1 MRKSFF
7 TKMAWRNIQSNR
19 KLYIPYSISAVLS
32 VALFQMMAS
41 LMTNDFVKQRSATL
55 PMLFG
60 MGTFVIGVFSVIFIF
75 YINSFLMKRRK
86 KEIGLYSVLGLEK
99 RHVAQILV
107 IENLIVSGLSIV
119 TGILVGVL
127 FGRLSFLFLN
137 YLLNLPS
144 AVDYSTSWGT
154 TGITALLFVS
164 IFTLTL
170 IYNIAQVTFSN
181 PINLLK
187 GSKEGEKEPKS
198 SPLLFLIGLISL
210 GAGYYISLT
219 IDSPFSAINQFFI
232 AVLLVIIGTYLLFT
246 SGSIFILK
254 ALKRN
259 KAFYYKPGP
268 FISISGMLYRMKQH
282 AVGLANISILSVMVI
297 IAVSTTVT
305 LYAGTEDTLS
315 NRFPEENN
323 VSIMTEP
330 ELDGAGLKES
340 IEIMESDLF
349 ELSNEAGYTMED
361 NYFYRYVDM
370 WGDFEGGQLS
380 FRDFEL
386 GGDMPTMILLMPL
399 EDYIHI
405 SGEFRQL
412 GSDDMLFYAS
422 GFDVTSEFLTVNEK
436 TFQLEEMNESPAALN
451 TNALFG
457 DALIL
462 VAPDTEVI
470 ESIMSFYNE
479 NIAEYPIRYSAD
491 YFWST
496 AEEDED
502 GVYAS
507 MIEDELW
514 ETDYPIGVFY
524 ESREGSREE
533 WYNLNGGFVFIG
545 IFLGGLFTIG
555 AVLIT
560 YYKQVSEGYEDR
572 ERIQIMQ
579 KVGLDKETTRKATHS
594 QILWMFS
601 LPILTAALHT
611 AFAYPIVQKLLVIF
625 SIMNNRL
632 FLGITVGVVLVYAFI
647 YWIIYR
653 VTSRMYLNIVE

>member
-1 MRKSFF
+1 
-7 TKMAWRNIQSNR
+7 
-19 KLYIPYSISAVLS
+19 
-32 VALFQMMAS
+32 
-41 LMTNDFVKQRSATL
+41 
-55 PMLFG
+55 
-60 MGTFVIGVFSVIFIF
+60 
-75 YINSFLMKRRK
+75 
-86 KEIGLYSVLGLEK
+86 
-99 RHVAQILV
+99 
-107 IENLIVSGLSIV
+107 
-119 TGILVGVL
+119 
-127 FGRLSFLFLN
+127 
-137 YLLNLPS
+137 
-144 AVDYSTSWGT
+144 
-154 TGITALLFVS
+154 
-164 IFTLTL
+164 
-170 IYNIAQVTFSN
+170 
-181 PINLLK
+181 
-187 GSKEGEKEPKS
+187 
-198 SPLLFLIGLISL
+198 
-210 GAGYYISLT
+210 
-219 IDSPFSAINQFFI
+219 
-232 AVLLVIIGTYLLFT
+232 
-246 SGSIFILK
+246 
-254 ALKRN
+254 
-259 KAFYYKPGP
+259 
-268 FISISGMLYRMKQH
+268 
-282 AVGLANISILSVMVI
+282 
-297 IAVSTTVT
+297 
-305 LYAGTEDTLS
+305 
-315 NRFPEENN
+315 
-323 VSIMTEP
+323 
-330 ELDGAGLKES
+330 
-340 IEIMESDLF
+340 
-349 ELSNEAGYTMED
+349 MED

-579 KVGLDKETTRKATHS
+579 KVGLDKETTRKATYS

>member
-1 MRKSFF
+1 MKKSFF

-41 LMTNDFVKQRSATL
+41 LMTNDFVRQRSATL
-55 PMLFG
+55 PTLFG

-75 YINSFLMKRRK
+75 YINSFLIKRRK

-99 RHVAQILV
+99 RHVAQILT
-107 IENLIVSGLSIV
+107 IENIMVSGLSILS
-119 TGILVGVL
+119 GILVGVL

-137 YLLNLPS
+137 YLLNLPT
-144 AVDYSTSWGT
+144 AVDYSTSWKT
-154 TGITALLFVS
+154 TGITALLFIG

-170 IYNIAQVTFSN
+170 LYNIAQVTFSN
-181 PINLLK
+181 PIRLLK

-198 SPLLFLIGLISL
+198 SLLLFLIGLISL

-219 IDSPFSAINQFFI
+219 IDSPFSALNQFFI

-254 ALKRN
+254 ALRRN
-259 KAFYYKPGP
+259 KSFYYKPGP

-305 LYAGTEDTLS
+305 LYAGTEETLS

-323 VSIMTEP
+323 ISVMTEP
-330 ELDGAGLKES
+330 ELDGAELKES
-340 IEIMESDLF
+340 IETMESDLS
-349 ELSNEAGYTMED
+349 ELSSEAGYTMKD
-361 NYFYRYVDM
+361 NYYYRYVDI
-370 WGDFEGGQLS
+370 WGDVEGGQLS

-386 GGDMPTMILLMPL
+386 GDNMPTMILLMPL
-399 EDYIHI
+399 EDYIHV
-405 SGEFRQL
+405 SGEFKQL
-412 GSDDMLFYAS
+412 GSDEMLFYAS
-422 GFDVTSEFLTVNEK
+422 GSDVLGDSLTVSEE
-436 TFQLEEMNESPAALN
+436 TFQLEEIDESPAALN

-457 DALIL
+457 DMLIL

-470 ESIMSFYNE
+470 DSILSYYNE
-479 NIAEYPIRYSAD
+479 NIADYPISYSAD
-491 YFWST
+491 YYWST
-496 AEEDED
+496 AEEDQN
-502 GVYAS
+502 GAYAS
-507 MIEDELW
+507 LMNDELR

-533 WYNLNGGFVFIG
+533 WYSMNGGFVFIG

-579 KVGLDKETTRKATHS
+579 KVGLDKETTRKATQS

-625 SIMNNRL
+625 GILNNRL
-632 FLGITVGVVLVYAFI
+632 FILITISVVLIYALI